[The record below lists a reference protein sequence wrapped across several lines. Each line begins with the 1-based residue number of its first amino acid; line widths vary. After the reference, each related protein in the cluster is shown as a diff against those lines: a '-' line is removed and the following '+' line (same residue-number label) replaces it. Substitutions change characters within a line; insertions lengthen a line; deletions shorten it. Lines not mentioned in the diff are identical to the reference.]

1 MKCMKYRATVIND
14 LENAKQMIESIK
26 KGLDNRSMTPIE
38 MYELNKKVL
47 NYVTRALQRV
57 NLEYDETR

>member
-1 MKCMKYRATVIND
+1 MKYRATVIND

-38 MYELNKKVL
+38 MYELNNKVL